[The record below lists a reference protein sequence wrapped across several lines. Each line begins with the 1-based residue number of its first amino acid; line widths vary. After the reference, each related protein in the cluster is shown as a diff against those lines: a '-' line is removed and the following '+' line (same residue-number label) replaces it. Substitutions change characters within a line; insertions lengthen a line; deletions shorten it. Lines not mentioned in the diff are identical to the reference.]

1 MIYSKNKI
9 SMVKIGLLI
18 AATSGALALGACASD
33 NHQSVMD
40 DGQTISDPLENSNR
54 AIFKFN
60 TVVDDNIIHPVVK
73 GYRFVV
79 PKEARNGL
87 GNFLRNLQSPVIFAN
102 QVLQGDIEG
111 AGNVVLRAVINT
123 FVGFGGIFDFA
134 GKEGLPHEGE
144 DFGQTL
150 ATWGLDHGPYLVV
163 PILGP
168 SSARDSVGYIVDGYA
183 DPLRWYLFNIEK
195 TGIFYTKSSLTYLNL
210 RDELM
215 DVLQDLRNSSIDYYA
230 STRSIYYQRRE
241 ALVNDENPDNAV
253 AISIPDY
260 DE

>member
-1 MIYSKNKI
+1 MHKNILQFGKMSLLTVGAC
-9 SMVKIGLLI
+9 SM
-18 AATSGALALGACASD
+18 LALSGCATQD
-33 NHQSVMD
+33 QTIMD
-40 DGQTISDPLENSNR
+40 DGVQISDPFEGANR

-60 TVVDDNIIHPVVK
+60 DTVDQNVIHPIVK

-111 AGNVVLRAVINT
+111 AGNVLLRATINT
-123 FVGFGGIFDFA
+123 FVGFGGLFDFA

-163 PILGP
+163 PLLGP

-183 DPLRWYLFNIEK
+183 DPLRWYLFNTDNE
-195 TGIFYTKSSLTYLNL
+195 GLYYTRFGLGYLNA

-215 DVLQDLRNSSIDYYA
+215 DVLEDLRKSSIDYYA
-230 STRSIYYQRRE
+230 STRSIYYQRRD
-241 ALVNDENPDNAV
+241 ALVKDKNPDDAV
-253 AISIPDY
+253 AVSIPDY
-260 DE
+260 DDY